1 MTSSPIRAFFI
12 DLDDTVYPA
21 SSGVWPLAGER
32 MVTYIHEVLGI
43 PLAEAPKIRERLFHT
58 YGTTLRGLQLEYGI
72 DSEDYLAYVHD
83 LDLRNLLQPDPELK
97 EALARFEQ
105 PKWIFTNATR
115 EHAQNVLSVIQ
126 VVECFSGI
134 IDIRDVQPYCKPDPA
149 AYEIALKL
157 AGNLAPEE
165 VLMVDDRKENL
176 DVAASLGFKTVLI
189 SPEPQ
194 NGYCTLPRLADLP
207 IINLRRLLNKDGD
220 RI

>member
-21 SSGVWPLAGER
+21 SSGVWPLTGER
-32 MVTYIHEVLGI
+32 MVTYMHEVLGI

-115 EHAQNVLSVIQ
+115 EHAKNVLSVIQ

-149 AYEIALKL
+149 AYQIALKL
-157 AGNLAPEE
+157 SGNLAPEE

-176 DVAASLGFKTVLI
+176 DVAANLGLHTVLI
-189 SPEPQ
+189 ADQPQ
-194 NGYCTLPRLADLP
+194 NGYQTIHRLADLP
-207 IINLRRLLNKDGD
+207 NLF
-220 RI
+220 

>member
-21 SSGVWPLAGER
+21 SAGVWPIASQR
-32 MVTYIHEVLGI
+32 MVTYMHEVLGI
-43 PLAEAPKIRERLFHT
+43 PLAEAPALRERLFRT

-149 AYEIALKL
+149 AYQIALQL
-157 AGNLAPEE
+157 AGSLAPEE

-176 DVAASLGFKTVLI
+176 DVAASLGLHTVLI
-189 SPEPQ
+189 ADQPK
-194 NGYCTLPRLADLP
+194 NGYQTIHRLADLP
-207 IINLRRLLNKDGD
+207 NLF
-220 RI
+220 

>member
-21 SSGVWPLAGER
+21 SAGVWPIASQR
-32 MVTYIHEVLGI
+32 MVTYMHEVLGI
-43 PLAEAPKIRERLFHT
+43 PLAEAPALRERLFRT

-97 EALARFEQ
+97 EALARFKQ

-149 AYEIALKL
+149 AYQIALQL
-157 AGNLAPEE
+157 AGSLAPEE

-176 DVAASLGFKTVLI
+176 DVAASLGLHTVLI
-189 SPEPQ
+189 ADQPK
-194 NGYCTLPRLADLP
+194 NGYQTIHRLADLP
-207 IINLRRLLNKDGD
+207 NLF
-220 RI
+220 

>member
-1 MTSSPIRAFFI
+1 MNSSSIRAFFI

-21 SSGVWPLAGER
+21 SSGVWPLAAER
-32 MVTYIHEVLGI
+32 MVTYMNEVLGI
-43 PLAEAPKIRERLFHT
+43 PLAEAPALRERLFNK

-83 LDLRNLLQPDPELK
+83 LDFHNLLEPDPELK
-97 EALARFEQ
+97 EALARFNQ

-115 EHAQNVLSVIQ
+115 EHAQNILSAIQ
-126 VVECFSGI
+126 VAECFSGI

-149 AYEIALKL
+149 AFQIALQL
-157 AGNLAPEE
+157 AGSLAPEE

-189 SPEPQ
+189 SPLPQ
-194 NGYCTLPRLADLP
+194 NGYRTLPRLADLP
-207 IINLRRLLNKDGD
+207 
-220 RI
+220 RIDLG